1 MMRGCIEARFLTP
14 LRVEQIGNDRW
25 LVKDVL
31 IYISEALNRAVL
43 VPAGFETDF
52 ASVPRLPFVYLAF
65 GNTAHSAAVVHD
77 YLYSTEQAERS
88 DADKIFLE
96 AMKVLGIPFAKRW
109 AMYTAVRTFGG
120 SRYGRKD
127 S

>member
-1 MMRGCIEARFLTP
+1 MKSCVEARFLTP
-14 LRVEQIGNDRW
+14 LRVEQIANERW

-77 YLYSTEQAERS
+77 YLYSTEQAKRS
-88 DADKIFLE
+88 DADRIFLE
-96 AMKVLGIPFAKRW
+96 AMKVLGIPFAQRW
-109 AMYTAVRTFGG
+109 AMYAAVRTFGG
-120 SRYGRKD
+120 SKYGRKSD
-127 S
+127 